1 MTQKGHEMTE
11 NKNFTVKEANAFFI
25 ILAILF
31 LTVGSYVQSRELITG
46 LLITEFGLLAIP
58 VLTYAFLRKKDV
70 KNVFRIRKLPISAVV
85 KIVVM
90 AALMLPAVAV
100 ANLVT
105 ILIIEFFGTPIP
117 TPIPVASSPGEFVL
131 LFAVIAGSAGLC
143 EEIFFR
149 GAILN
154 GFETEV
160 GKKWGA
166 VFSGLL
172 FGIFHFNPQNLLGPI
187 LLGIFF
193 SYLVQLTGSIFA
205 AVVAHVTNNGIAVT
219 MGYIMNMAS
228 DLSNVDMANDALL
241 FNSPGVILGVMVF
254 YGILGFLFLM
264 ALKRVLKSLRMQF
277 GGEPVWA
284 DDALKIN
291 VNHYVPVAFSIFV
304 YGLIIYIAYF

>member
-1 MTQKGHEMTE
+1 MQKGLEMSE
-11 NKNFTVKEANAFFI
+11 NKNFSIKEANAFFV

-46 LLITEFGLLAIP
+46 LLITEFGLLAFP
-58 VLTYAFLRKKDV
+58 VLLYAIIRNKDF
-70 KNVFRIRKLPISAVV
+70 KNVFRIKKLPLSAMI
-85 KIVVM
+85 KIVLM

-117 TPIPVASSPGEFVL
+117 TPIPIASSPGEYVL

-154 GFETEV
+154 GFESEV

-219 MGYIMNMAS
+219 MGYIMNTAG
-228 DLSNVDMANDALL
+228 DLPNVDMANDALL

-254 YGILGFLFLM
+254 YGVLGTLFLF
-264 ALKRVLKSLRMQF
+264 ALRQVLRSLRSQF

-284 DDALKIN
+284 EDALKIN
-291 VNHYVPVAFSIFV
+291 VNHYIPILFLVFI
-304 YGLIIYIAYF
+304 YGLITYIAYF

>member
-1 MTQKGHEMTE
+1 MTE
-11 NKNFTVKEANAFFI
+11 NKNFSIKEANAFFI

-31 LTVGSYVQSRELITG
+31 LTVGSYVQTRELITG
-46 LLITEFGLLAIP
+46 LLITEFGLLAFP
-58 VLTYAFLRKKDV
+58 VLAYAVIRKKDV
-70 KNVFRIRKLPISAVV
+70 LHVFRVKKLPFSAAL
-85 KIVVM
+85 KIVIM

-100 ANLVT
+100 ANLIT

-117 TPIPVASSPGEFVL
+117 TPIPVASSPGEYLVL
-131 LFAVIAGSAGLC
+131 FLVIAGSAGLC

-154 GFETEV
+154 GFESEV

-193 SYLVQLTGSIFA
+193 SYLVQLTGSLFA
-205 AVVAHVTNNGIAVT
+205 AIIAHVTNNGIAVT
-219 MGYIMNMAS
+219 MGYVMNIAGDMTNVDVAS
-228 DLSNVDMANDALL
+228 DALI

-254 YGILGFLFLM
+254 YGILGGLFLM
-264 ALKRVLKSLRMQF
+264 AIRRILKSLRNQY
-277 GGEPVWA
+277 GGFPVWEE
-284 DDALKIN
+284 DALKIN
-291 VNHYVPVAFSIFV
+291 VNHYVPIVFSVLV
-304 YGLIIYIAYF
+304 YGLIIYVAYF

>member
-1 MTQKGHEMTE
+1 MQKGLEMSE
-11 NKNFTVKEANAFFI
+11 NKNFSIKEANAFFV

-46 LLITEFGLLAIP
+46 LLITEFGLLAFP
-58 VLTYAFLRKKDV
+58 VLLYAIIRKKDF
-70 KNVFRIRKLPISAVV
+70 KNVFRIKKLPLSAMI
-85 KIVVM
+85 KIVLM

-117 TPIPVASSPGEFVL
+117 TPIPIASSPGEYVL

-154 GFETEV
+154 GFESEV

-219 MGYIMNMAS
+219 MGYIMNTAG
-228 DLSNVDMANDALL
+228 DLPNVDMANDALL

-254 YGILGFLFLM
+254 YGVLGTLFLF
-264 ALKRVLKSLRMQF
+264 ALRQVLRSLRSQF

-284 DDALKIN
+284 EDALKIN
-291 VNHYVPVAFSIFV
+291 VNHYIPILFLVFI
-304 YGLIIYIAYF
+304 YGLITYIAYF